1 MNYTNN
7 RKIMQPIR
15 VTNRSS
21 IRKTNSEGSDKYLSK
36 KYLEKRL
43 ELVTFQRGAKEFK
56 RGSK

>member
-1 MNYTNN
+1 MNNTNN

-36 KYLEKRL
+36 KRL

>member
-1 MNYTNN
+1 MNNTND

-21 IRKTNSEGSDKYLSK
+21 TRKTNSEGSDKYPSK
-36 KYLEKRL
+36 KYLAKRL
-43 ELVTFQRGAKEFK
+43 ELVTFQRGAKELE